1 MTSRDRVEE
10 ILTALDAELVG
21 LASVKQDVQA
31 IAFGLLDLQESS
43 GGSTALS
50 QSVHCVF
57 AGPPGVGKAT
67 VALRLARVLHALGRL
82 RAPRVHRVTRDDLVA
97 PFVGYTEANTAGAL
111 RESAGG
117 VLLVDE
123 AYELLPDGHDR
134 DHGQEAVE
142 LLAQAMRTPA
152 DLTVVLAGD
161 ARRLERFLTRA
172 PELRSLTSHALT
184 FPNYEHG
191 ELLQIADM
199 VLVADGFRFD
209 ESGRDAFATW
219 TSQAMTQPDFGN
231 ARAVRWA
238 IDRCRLR
245 QARRIALT
253 GPRQPQ
259 DLVTITRQDVVEGT
273 TG

>member
-21 LASVKQDVQA
+21 LASLKQDVRA
-31 IAFGLLDLQESS
+31 IALGLLEAQEAP
-43 GGSTALS
+43 GGSAVGR
-50 QSVHCVF
+50 QPVHCVF

-67 VALRLARVLHALGRL
+67 VALRVARVLHALGRL
-82 RAPRVHRVTRDDLVA
+82 RAPRVHRVTRDDLVG
-97 PFVGYTEANTAGAL
+97 PFVGYTEESTARAL

-123 AYELLPDGHDR
+123 AHELFPDGDDR
-134 DHGQEAVE
+134 DRGQEAVE
-142 LLAQAMRTPA
+142 LLMQAMRAPA

-161 ARRLERFLTRA
+161 DDRLEHFLARA
-172 PELRSLTSHALT
+172 PELRSLTSHALV
-184 FPNYEHG
+184 FPNYAHG

-209 ESGRDAFATW
+209 ESGRDAFAAW
-219 TSQAMTQPDFGN
+219 TSQAMTLPDFAN

-259 DLVTITRQDVVEGT
+259 DLVTITRQDVLEGT
-273 TG
+273 TT